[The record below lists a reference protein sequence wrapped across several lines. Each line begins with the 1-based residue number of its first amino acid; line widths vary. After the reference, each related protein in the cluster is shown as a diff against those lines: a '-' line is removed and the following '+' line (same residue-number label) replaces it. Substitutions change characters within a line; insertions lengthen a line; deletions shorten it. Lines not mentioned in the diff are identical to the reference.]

1 MRSLRA
7 ICRFIAIIIGFSF
20 LFGQLFFDDFGIA
33 QTVTGIF
40 GMAVGIGSRES
51 KMQLRASQVTV
62 SIFGALG
69 LLGVIFDAIE
79 YYTNYSSPGNYYAWF
94 LIGPYIFAI
103 IVIMYQFRIRFG
115 NDVVRDIDT

>member
-1 MRSLRA
+1 MQSLRA
-7 ICRFIAIIIGFSF
+7 ICRFIAIIVGFSF

-33 QTVTGIF
+33 QTITGIF
-40 GMAVGIGSRES
+40 GMAVGVGSRES
-51 KMQLRASQVTV
+51 KIQLRAYQVTIN
-62 SIFGALG
+62 IFGAFS

-79 YYTNYSSPGNYYAWF
+79 YYSNYHSPGNYYAWF

-115 NDVVRDIDT
+115 NVVVSVNDT